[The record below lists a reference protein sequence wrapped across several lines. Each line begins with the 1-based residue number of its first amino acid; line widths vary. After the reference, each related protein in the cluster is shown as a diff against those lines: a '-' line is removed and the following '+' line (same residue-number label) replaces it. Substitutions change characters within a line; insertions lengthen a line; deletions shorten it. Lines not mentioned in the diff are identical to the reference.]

1 MENERFDLKKIEQK
15 TKDDNNYIYFYTK
28 RNKSDDSNL
37 NLIIYNNDNNTLI
50 NRKIDISINEHDLYS
65 YEIMNIQSSK
75 TLKINNEE
83 KIIVIGDLDYNNTF
97 HIKII
102 HKNIEDILI
111 TSILFNK
118 KKDEIYEIDNEK
130 SLNFT
135 SQLKLE
141 DNIYLYYNSLGNEFT
156 QGNQSIMFIFN
167 TKMNLDI
174 SIESL
179 KNDESKS
186 DIIKAN
192 EYEEKKI
199 KIEQKQNL
207 YIIYNISNLESSKD
221 IYYEFSSKKNSFYST
236 DIYYY
241 VDNNF
246 TNTYLLDY
254 KNLTTCK
261 SKEENNILVIYCN
274 YTKKENDTEI
284 GFMIFMNEN
293 SEINIYNTKT
303 NRYIPKIEDETS
315 SRNKPPTK
323 IFIII
328 GVIILVI
335 IAIIII
341 ICFVKDEQID
351 SSIIENIDPIS

>member
-1 MENERFDLKKIEQK
+1 
-15 TKDDNNYIYFYTK
+15 
-28 RNKSDDSNL
+28 
-37 NLIIYNNDNNTLI
+37 
-50 NRKIDISINEHDLYS
+50 
-65 YEIMNIQSSK
+65 MNIQSSK

-192 EYEEKKI
+192 EYEEK
-199 KIEQKQNL
+199 N
-207 YIIYNISNLESSKD
+207 
-221 IYYEFSSKKNSFYST
+221 
-236 DIYYY
+236 
-241 VDNNF
+241 
-246 TNTYLLDY
+246 
-254 KNLTTCK
+254 
-261 SKEENNILVIYCN
+261 
-274 YTKKENDTEI
+274 
-284 GFMIFMNEN
+284 
-293 SEINIYNTKT
+293 
-303 NRYIPKIEDETS
+303 
-315 SRNKPPTK
+315 
-323 IFIII
+323 
-328 GVIILVI
+328 
-335 IAIIII
+335 
-341 ICFVKDEQID
+341 
-351 SSIIENIDPIS
+351 

>member
-1 MENERFDLKKIEQK
+1 
-15 TKDDNNYIYFYTK
+15 
-28 RNKSDDSNL
+28 
-37 NLIIYNNDNNTLI
+37 
-50 NRKIDISINEHDLYS
+50 
-65 YEIMNIQSSK
+65 
-75 TLKINNEE
+75 
-83 KIIVIGDLDYNNTF
+83 
-97 HIKII
+97 
-102 HKNIEDILI
+102 
-111 TSILFNK
+111 
-118 KKDEIYEIDNEK
+118 
-130 SLNFT
+130 
-135 SQLKLE
+135 
-141 DNIYLYYNSLGNEFT
+141 
-156 QGNQSIMFIFN
+156 
-167 TKMNLDI
+167 MNLDI

-274 YTKKENDTEI
+274 YTKKKKMTQ
-284 GFMIFMNEN
+284 
-293 SEINIYNTKT
+293 K
-303 NRYIPKIEDETS
+303 
-315 SRNKPPTK
+315 
-323 IFIII
+323 
-328 GVIILVI
+328 
-335 IAIIII
+335 
-341 ICFVKDEQID
+341 
-351 SSIIENIDPIS
+351 